1 MEQSLVDQ
9 VLELSPSDKMKLLN
23 IIYDSLEKPNETID
37 EIWYDEAERRLAA
50 FQSGEVQGISAEEVL
65 GNRP

>member
-23 IIYDSLEKPNETID
+23 IIYDSLEKLNETID
-37 EIWYDEAERRLAA
+37 ESWIEFEH
-50 FQSGEVQGISAEEVL
+50 F
-65 GNRP
+65 